1 MYVCVVLQQFEWSEG
16 GEGGVLQTGQ
26 VVLLQ
31 GEGGEQGKS
40 WGTLREAFMEEMVFG
55 KGKLRILK
63 LLDGVKSSKGSQN
76 NKSA

>member
-31 GEGGEQGKS
+31 GEGGEQGQS
-40 WGTLREAFMEEMVFG
+40 WGMLRKALVENWVFG
-55 KGKLRILK
+55 ER
-63 LLDGVKSSKGSQN
+63 KS
-76 NKSA
+76 